1 MASKD
6 LVAYSQS
13 RAMLAIIKAS
23 FQAILANPS
32 ALVFSIAFPIL
43 FVLIFGAFDKTREYN
58 TALLFKRVVI
68 PHIFFTKPLLKI
80 PLLKLYISLIVHL

>member
-1 MASKD
+1 MAKKD

-43 FVLIFGAFDKTREYN
+43 FVLIFGALAVWIVRRIK
-58 TALLFKRVVI
+58 KRWARG
-68 PHIFFTKPLLKI
+68 
-80 PLLKLYISLIVHL
+80 